1 MASTAARTVHGV
13 SDEAHYLEVENVLL
27 YISEARERT
36 ERALKKL
43 RKEKAEPFLIAEL
56 EATHEAMRLEHKRL
70 MQRTYFRVP
79 DQERLAV

>member
-1 MASTAARTVHGV
+1 MSFDAVRDV
-13 SDEAHYLEVENVLL
+13 SDEAHFLEVENVLL

-36 ERALKKL
+36 ERALKQL

-56 EATHEAMRLEHKRL
+56 EATEEAMRLEHKRL